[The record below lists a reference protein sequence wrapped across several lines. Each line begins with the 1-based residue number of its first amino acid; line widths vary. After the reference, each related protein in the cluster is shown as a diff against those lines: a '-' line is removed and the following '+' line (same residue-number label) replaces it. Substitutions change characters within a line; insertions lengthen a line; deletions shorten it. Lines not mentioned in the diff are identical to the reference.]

1 MNKRIKIDFASDI
14 FDDERKKVWF
24 LLPDGCKY
32 ISDLHYA
39 IINEFDL
46 QKKCKNGIKV
56 LMDDHI
62 LLPNQSI
69 SILRDDD
76 LLK

>member
-1 MNKRIKIDFASDI
+1 MNTRIKLNFSKDI
-14 FDDERKKVWF
+14 FDDDRNKVWF

-46 QKKCKNGIKV
+46 QKKCKHGLKIK
-56 LMDDHI
+56 MDDHI

-69 SILRDDD
+69 LILRDGD
-76 LLK
+76 LVK